1 MKLLLNINL
10 KYIFTVYEAIFYG
23 LITLLYKKIQL
34 LFRQRKK
41 FLKNVVVVQEKTG
54 LFKGKIISLK
64 VYFMKIRILLKK
76 TTLRNF

>member
-1 MKLLLNINL
+1 MVLLRYFTR
-10 KYIFTVYEAIFYG
+10 KYNYF
-23 LITLLYKKIQL
+23 
-34 LFRQRKK
+34 FRQRKK

-76 TTLRNF
+76 TTLRNI